1 MDYFPLSF
9 DSVFKILRCKVPVQ
23 SIYEVEMQRNNNTE
37 FDDCMAATKEMLY
50 AKSIWPL
57 SSV

>member
-9 DSVFKILRCKVPVQ
+9 DSVFTILRCKVPVQ
-23 SIYEVEMQRNNNTE
+23 SIYEGEMQRNSNTE
-37 FDDCMAATKEMLY
+37 FDDCMAATRELLY
-50 AKSIWPL
+50 AKSILPW